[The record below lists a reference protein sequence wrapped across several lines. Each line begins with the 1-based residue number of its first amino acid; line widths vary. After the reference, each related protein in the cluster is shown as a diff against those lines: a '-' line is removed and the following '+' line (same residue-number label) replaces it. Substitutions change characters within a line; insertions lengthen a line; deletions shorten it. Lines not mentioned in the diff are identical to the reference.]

1 MKNVFKILSIA
12 AAALFAG
19 CNSDETSA
27 PATPG
32 NDALVR
38 IHAETVVNKD
48 SRANIEVNGTTFS
61 GSWEDGDAMGVLY
74 SVPGS
79 SEFSAE
85 PRRFVFNSNE
95 FAFEGEL
102 PAGTGDWQYLAFY
115 PHAAISGKTAAIPFG
130 NLRTQLGN
138 AYNCASDA
146 LVAEMLSF
154 SNAERG
160 KTDEGEPIKFRLN
173 RLTSILNL
181 SVKGGGN
188 AGEKVRSVLLTSTN
202 AEQLLSAQSL
212 DFDISN
218 MGAGM
223 ALNADGRSNVIALTF
238 DPATAPAAS
247 DLEAYF
253 NVLPGNYDGLTF
265 DVITDAQRMGTVNV
279 TRSEQP
285 FEAGKLYQKEI
296 ADMAFAKA
304 AAPSFD
310 WPGQDPDEVHEI
322 TVDENNALT
331 YSAAITIDAPAG
343 IAALSV
349 NATSDFLNNMM
360 GITSMDLFND
370 EGIQSNM
377 GELPFSEF
385 ELACT
390 TQVQYKKSTV
400 FDITTLVPMI
410 LEGGAAGTLHTFEV
424 RVTDLAGQETVQSLV
439 FKVPE
444 STPAPAEVV
453 YNNDANL
460 WTNTATLTVSNAA
473 LATSVLE
480 YQAEGA
486 SEWQT
491 AALTANENGTLT
503 ATIAPTWAESRN
515 PSDLLI
521 YTPDPA
527 TGIFAQNTYAYQLK
541 VNNEVVDSGR
551 FTPENNAGDSIE
563 NSGMEEWGTKP
574 APDNASK
581 TIPYPNA
588 EGNSFWASGN
598 NMYMSA
604 ITGGKAAKLCLQN
617 TTKSGREG
625 TSCAELSAQSVFSV
639 FAAGNLFT
647 GQFTMNGSVGYAHF
661 GQKYTYSARPSALKL
676 KYAATINT
684 IDKVAN
690 DAPAT
695 TSYIDK
701 ARIFVCIIDWN
712 AQHQVQSGT
721 TINKDTFWDPETAT
735 SQAEGDII
743 GYGSYY
749 VTASTGDT
757 MEELTIPI
765 HYYKK
770 TDTPPTGNYTMI
782 ISCAT
787 SYLGDY
793 LTGSYSNKLWV
804 DDFKWVY

>member
-1 MKNVFKILSIA
+1 MKKVFKILSIA

-32 NDALVR
+32 NDALVK
-38 IHAETVVNKD
+38 IHAETVAGKD

-160 KTDEGEPIKFRLN
+160 KTDEGEPIRFRLN

-370 EGIQSNM
+370 EGIQSNI
-377 GELPFSEF
+377 GELPFSEL
-385 ELACT
+385 ELAYT

-410 LEGGAAGTLHTFEV
+410 LMGGTAGSLHTFEV
-424 RVTDLAGQETVQSLV
+424 HVTDLAGQETVQSLV

-444 STPAPAEVV
+444 STPEPEPAEVV
-453 YNNDANL
+453 YNNDADL
-460 WTNTATLTVSNAA
+460 WTNTATLTITNAP

-491 AALTANENGTLT
+491 AVLTANENGTLT
-503 ATIAPTWAESRN
+503 ATIKATWNESQN
-515 PSDLLI
+515 PSNQKIYMVEPGTGVFAQKSYKYQLLI
-521 YTPDPA
+521 DGSKAAEGT
-527 TGIFAQNTYAYQLK
+527 
-541 VNNEVVDSGR
+541 
-551 FTPENNAGDSIE
+551 FTPAN
-563 NSGMEEWGTKP
+563 NSGDNIDSFSSGMSCFTSDNTASTFWG
-574 APDNASK
+574 
-581 TIPYPNA
+581 
-588 EGNSFWASGN
+588 SGN
-598 NMYMSA
+598 NSM
-604 ITGGKAAKLCLQN
+604 AAKLC
-617 TTKSGREG
+617 T
-625 TSCAELSAQSVFSV
+625 FSSPY
-639 FAAGNLFT
+639 AYMQANEIIGILAPGNLFT
-647 GQFTMNGSVGYAHF
+647 GTFTFVKQGVFGATSYGTVGF
-661 GQKYTYSARPSALKL
+661 GQKYTYTARPTALTLNYKITFGDKIVT
-676 KYAATINT
+676 KYPH
-684 IDKVAN
+684 AN
-690 DAPAT
+690 EI
-695 TSYIDK
+695 TSGHDQ
-701 ARIFVCIIDWN
+701 ASVMVCIINWD
-712 AQHQVQSGT
+712 ARHDVKSGNNGAPT
-721 TINKDTFWDPETAT
+721 GSWDPESLTGLSEDEKTGLIA
-735 SQAEGDII
+735 
-743 GYGSYY
+743 YGAVYPDQD
-749 VTASTGDT
+749 VADDT
-757 MEELTIPI
+757 LLTIPLN
-765 HYYKK
+765 YYDK
-770 TDTPPTGNYTMI
+770 DAGIPNGNYTII
-782 ISCAT
+782 ISCST
-787 SYLGDY
+787 SRYGDY
-793 LTGSYSNKLWV
+793 LNGSKNSFYVK
-804 DDFKWVY
+804 DFKWVY

>member
-1 MKNVFKILSIA
+1 MKNVFKALSIA

-32 NDALVR
+32 NDALVK

-61 GSWEDGDAMGVLY
+61 GSWEDGDAMGVLF

-202 AEQLLSAQSL
+202 AEQLLSARSL

-223 ALNADGRSNVIALTF
+223 ALNANGRSNVIALTF

-253 NVLPGNYDGLTF
+253 NVLPGNYDELTF
-265 DVITDAQRMGTVNV
+265 DVITDAGRMGTVTA
-279 TRSEQP
+279 TRSEKP

-310 WPGQDPDEVHEI
+310 WPGQDMNVTHEI
-322 TVDENNALT
+322 IDENGDMVLD
-331 YSAAITIDAPAG
+331 YSAAITINAPAG

-349 NATSDFLNNMM
+349 NVISEFLNTGM
-360 GITSMDLFND
+360 GITSMNLFDDEVIQTND
-370 EGIQSNM
+370 EDIAFSN
-377 GELPFSEF
+377 LN
-385 ELACT
+385 LAHQ
-390 TQVQYKKSTV
+390 TQVQYKKSTL

-410 LEGGAAGTLHTFEV
+410 PLGATAGSLHTFEV
-424 RVTDLAGQETVQSLV
+424 HVTDLAGQETVQSLV

-444 STPAPAEVV
+444 VPEVV
-453 YNNDANL
+453 YNNDADL
-460 WTNTATLTVSNAA
+460 WTNTATLTVSNAP

-480 YQAEGA
+480 YKAVGA

-491 AALTANENGTLT
+491 AALAANENGTLT

-527 TGIFAQNTYAYQLK
+527 TGIFAQNTYEYQLK
-541 VNNEVVDSGR
+541 VSNKVVDSGR

-563 NSGMEEWGTKP
+563 NSGLEEWGTKP

-588 EGNSFWASGN
+588 EGHSFWASGN
-598 NMYMSA
+598 NMYMSTF
-604 ITGGKAAKLCLQN
+604 TGGKAAKLCLQN

-625 TSCAELSAQSVFSV
+625 TSCAELSAQNVFSV

-647 GQFTMNGSVGYAHF
+647 GQFTMDGSIGYAHF
-661 GQKYTYSARPSALKL
+661 GQKYPYSARPSALKL
-676 KYAATINT
+676 KYAATINK
-684 IDKVAN
+684 IEKVAN
-690 DAPAT
+690 GAPAT
-695 TSYIDK
+695 TSDIDK

-770 TDTPPTGNYTMI
+770 TDTPPTGDYTMI

>member
-1 MKNVFKILSIA
+1 MKNIFKILSIA

-79 SEFSAE
+79 SDFSAE

-102 PAGTGDWQYLAFY
+102 PASTGDWQYLAFY

-343 IAALSV
+343 FAALSV
-349 NATSDFLNNMM
+349 NIMSDYLNDVV
-360 GITSMDLFND
+360 GITGMDIFND
-370 EGIQSNM
+370 EAIHSTVL
-377 GELPFSEF
+377 GELPFSEL
-385 ELACT
+385 ELAHK
-390 TQVQYKKSTV
+390 TQVQYKKSTL
-400 FDITTLVPMI
+400 FDITALVPMI
-410 LEGGAAGTLHTFEV
+410 LESNAAGTLHTFEV
-424 RVTDLAGQETVQSLV
+424 HVTDLAGQETVQSLV

-444 STPAPAEVV
+444 STPEPEPAEVV
-453 YNNDANL
+453 YNNDADL
-460 WTNTATLTVSNAA
+460 WTNTATLTITNAP

-491 AALTANENGTLT
+491 AVLTANENGTLT
-503 ATIAPTWAESRN
+503 ATIAPSWSEGKNANDQTVH
-515 PSDLLI
+515 LI
-521 YTPDPA
+521 A
-527 TGIFAQNTYAYQLK
+527 AGTGVFAGHTYYYQLK
-541 VNNEVVDSGR
+541 VNDKVECSNS
-551 FTPENNAGDSIE
+551 FTTAAGNTIYNAGMEYWSTYTVTGSFIT
-563 NSGMEEWGTKP
+563 SGTVPFPNESGT
-574 APDNASK
+574 
-581 TIPYPNA
+581 
-588 EGNSFWASGN
+588 EFWIGGN
-598 NMYMSA
+598 NKQTNA
-604 ITGGKAAKLCLQN
+604 LCTGVTVDGSNGKCAQLKPMEKLN
-617 TTKSGREG
+617 I
-625 TSCAELSAQSVFSV
+625 

-647 GQFTMNGSVGYAHF
+647 GTFDCGTKFSDSFGFARFGVKYDFAGRPRALRLRYNATISNVTHKGSSNL
-661 GQKYTYSARPSALKL
+661 TTNDIDSARM
-676 KYAATINT
+676 
-684 IDKVAN
+684 
-690 DAPAT
+690 
-695 TSYIDK
+695 
-701 ARIFVCIIDWN
+701 FVCVVDWTGRH
-712 AQHQVQSGT
+712 AVKSGASY
-721 TINKDTFWDPETAT
+721 DESTFWDPDNQ
-735 SQAEGDII
+735 SSVSEGQII
-743 GYGSYY
+743 GYSSVKLGKSSDGWQTMTLPLRWYDR
-749 VTASTGDT
+749 TAA
-757 MEELTIPI
+757 
-765 HYYKK
+765 
-770 TDTPPTGNYTMI
+770 PTAGNYSLV

-787 SYLGDY
+787 SYKGDY
-793 LTGSYSNKLWV
+793 VAGSINNVLCV
-804 DDFKWVY
+804 EDFEWVY

>member
-1 MKNVFKILSIA
+1 MKNVFKALSI

-32 NDALVR
+32 NDALVK

-61 GSWEDGDAMGVLY
+61 GSWEDGDAMGVLF

-202 AEQLLSAQSL
+202 AEQLLSARSL

-223 ALNADGRSNVIALTF
+223 VLNADGRSNVIVLTF

-310 WPGQDPDEVHEI
+310 WPEQDMNVTHEI
-322 TVDENNALT
+322 IDEDGDMVLD
-331 YSAAITIDAPAG
+331 YSAAITINAPAG

-349 NATSDFLNNMM
+349 NVISEFLNTGM
-360 GITSMDLFND
+360 GITSMNLFDDEVIQTND
-370 EGIQSNM
+370 EDIAFSN
-377 GELPFSEF
+377 LN
-385 ELACT
+385 LAHQ
-390 TQVQYKKSTV
+390 TQVQYKKSTL

-410 LEGGAAGTLHTFEV
+410 PLGATAGSLHTFEV
-424 RVTDLAGQETVQSLV
+424 HVTDLAGQETVQSLV

-444 STPAPAEVV
+444 VPEVV
-453 YNNDANL
+453 YNNDADL
-460 WTNTATLTVSNAA
+460 WTNTATLTVSNAP

-480 YQAEGA
+480 YKAVGT

-491 AALTANENGTLT
+491 AALAANENGTLT

-527 TGIFAQNTYAYQLK
+527 TGIFAQNTYEYQLK
-541 VNNEVVDSGR
+541 VGNKVVDSGR

-563 NSGMEEWGTKP
+563 NSGLEEWGTKP

-598 NMYMSA
+598 NMYMSTF
-604 ITGGKAAKLCLQN
+604 TGGKAAKLCLQN

-625 TSCAELSAQSVFSV
+625 TSCAELSAQNVFSV

-647 GQFTMNGSVGYAHF
+647 GDFTMDGSVGYAQF
-661 GQKYTYSARPSALKL
+661 GQKYDYSARPSALKL
-676 KYAATINT
+676 KYAATINK
-684 IDKVAN
+684 IDKVSN

-695 TSYIDK
+695 TNDIDK
-701 ARIFVCIIDWN
+701 ARIFVCIINWS
-712 AQHQVQSGT
+712 ARHSVKSGT
-721 TINKDTFWDPETAT
+721 SIDVKTFWDPETAT